1 MLVRPSGT
9 EPVIRVMGEGDDKAL
24 VEAAVDDVID
34 ALTKVAA

>member
-1 MLVRPSGT
+1 M
-9 EPVIRVMGEGDDKAL
+9 IRVMGEGDGKAL

>member
-1 MLVRPSGT
+1 MRLSVTRHWNRLGLA
-9 EPVIRVMGEGDDKAL
+9 KAL